1 MTAERERKLRTTQR
15 KMLRRM
21 MGTGRQKRGGKRGET
36 RAGEAHKEEDG
47 QSSKSSADKSGS
59 SSSTSSDSS
68 SDSEADKGREAEEKE
83 EEEEDGDEEVE
94 TWQEWI
100 KRATNL
106 AAKAAKKAGV
116 VDWVEEQRRRKWGWA
131 GHVAR
136 REDGRW
142 SRRLLDWEPPMGRR
156 SWGRPVLRWSDS
168 LTQFAKTKGETW
180 EKTARDQ
187 MKWSSWEDEFAA
199 KRW

>member
-1 MTAERERKLRTTQR
+1 MRRPAAPPPAE
-15 KMLRRM
+15 
-21 MGTGRQKRGGKRGET
+21 
-36 RAGEAHKEEDG
+36 AAEA
-47 QSSKSSADKSGS
+47 A
-59 SSSTSSDSS
+59 
-68 SDSEADKGREAEEKE
+68 E
-83 EEEEDGDEEVE
+83 EEEEEEEEKDGDEEVE

-106 AAKAAKKAGV
+106 AAEAAKKAGV
-116 VDWVEEQRRRKWGWA
+116 VDWVEEQRRRKWRWA

-156 SWGRPVLRWSDS
+156 SWGRPALRWSDS
-168 LTQFAKTKGETW
+168 LTQFAKTKDETW
-180 EKTARDQ
+180 KRTARDR
-187 MKWSSWEDEFAA
+187 MKWSSWEDKFAA